1 VTKGNILLFSLQYK
15 ISYKTKHL
23 MQACSLVPS
32 QDVLPLINAVIQIN
46 LQYGYDKQSIVN
58 AVREA
63 FTGE

>member
-1 VTKGNILLFSLQYK
+1 
-15 ISYKTKHL
+15 

-63 FTGE
+63 FTGEWV